1 MALTEREKKMLKLL
15 IPTVIAAGVIQF
27 GPFGK
32 KKAPPSTPQAKGPS
46 PGGTISKKFEK
57 VVPSR
62 QPVTPRPPAT
72 LQEFSTWGTRD
83 PFSEP
88 EFPSVLV
95 PKPPSSV
102 GLSLKG
108 IVWIGDTPY
117 VLINGEIIGV
127 GEEKKGIR
135 VERVEGR
142 KVVCRRGGKTYTLE
156 WREMP

>member
-15 IPTVIAAGVIQF
+15 IPTVIVAGIIQF

-32 KKAPPSTPQAKGPS
+32 KKSPTPVSQPTGPS
-46 PGGTISKKFEK
+46 MGVKIPGVER
-57 VVPSR
+57 VLPSR
-62 QPVTPRPPAT
+62 QPGALRPPTT
-72 LQEFSTWGTRD
+72 LQEFPTWGTRD

-88 EFPSVLV
+88 EFPTELV
-95 PKPPSSV
+95 PKPPPSV

>member
-1 MALTEREKKMLKLL
+1 MLKLL
-15 IPTVIAAGVIQF
+15 IPTVIVAGIIQF

-32 KKAPPSTPQAKGPS
+32 KPKSVSQKPS
-46 PGGTISKKFEK
+46 PILGIPGTEK
-57 VVPSR
+57 ILPTQGPVVS
-62 QPVTPRPPAT
+62 RPPAVF
-72 LQEFSTWGTRD
+72 QKFPTWGSRD

-88 EFPSVLV
+88 ELPSALV
-95 PKPPSSV
+95 PKPSASV

-108 IVWIGDTPY
+108 IVWVGDSPY

-142 KVVCRRGGKTYTLE
+142 KVVCRKGGKTYTLE
-156 WREMP
+156 WRETP

>member
-1 MALTEREKKMLKLL
+1 MALSEREKKMLKLL
-15 IPTVIAAGVIQF
+15 IPTVIVAGVIQF

-32 KKAPPSTPQAKGPS
+32 KKAPPPTTQPKGPS
-46 PGGTISKKFEK
+46 PIAKIPGVEK
-57 VVPSR
+57 IVPS
-62 QPVTPRPPAT
+62 QPRATAGRPLT
-72 LQEFSTWGTRD
+72 FQEFPTWGTRD

-95 PKPPSSV
+95 PKPPPVV

-117 VLINGEIIGV
+117 VLINGEIIRV